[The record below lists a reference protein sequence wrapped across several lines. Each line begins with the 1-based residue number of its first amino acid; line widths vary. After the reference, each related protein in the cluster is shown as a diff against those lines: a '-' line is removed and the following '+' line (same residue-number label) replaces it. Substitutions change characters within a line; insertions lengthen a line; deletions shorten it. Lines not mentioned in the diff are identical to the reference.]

1 MAKQQRF
8 ILWESQLKTVH
19 PKGHPRARKR
29 IRMYIA
35 LRFVRDDD
43 GVPIYEMASK
53 WHEENP
59 KAALAQAKTKHFPK

>member
-1 MAKQQRF
+1 
-8 ILWESQLKTVH
+8 
-19 PKGHPRARKR
+19 
-29 IRMYIA
+29 MYIA